1 MSDTA
6 RIDKWLWAARI
17 FKTRSIAADAC
28 KNGRVTMGGVNV
40 KPSRSI
46 KAGEVIDV
54 RKPPV
59 TYSFKIL
66 KPIESRV
73 GAKLIPEIY
82 EKMDEAGHRAN
93 RVVKAPP
100 CATYNQLLSGNV
112 IGNLT
117 GIYDRQKVGKVEF
130 LHVHHEDY
138 VLWLSILKQGFIAKN
153 TNTTNAAYR
162 IVAGSISANKLKVL
176 PWQWSV
182 YRDIEGLSLLR
193 SSYHFINYAF
203 KAYFKSKI

>member
-1 MSDTA
+1 
-6 RIDKWLWAARI
+6 
-17 FKTRSIAADAC
+17 
-28 KNGRVTMGGVNV
+28 
-40 KPSRSI
+40 
-46 KAGEVIDV
+46 
-54 RKPPV
+54 
-59 TYSFKIL
+59 
-66 KPIESRV
+66 
-73 GAKLIPEIY
+73 
-82 EKMDEAGHRAN
+82 MDEAGHRAN

-153 TNTTNAAYR
+153 TSTTNGAYR